1 MLSPL
6 AVAYLQL
13 GIELTPFTT
22 EPPTRHRRTM
32 STHPT
37 PDRPQFQYQSF
48 LPPSRPLDQM
58 AVPSPVL
65 VEAAALQT
73 FHVTTAQLLLAGAG
87 WQVAQRRV
95 EVQGRTLELGD
106 GVSLP
111 LIAIP
116 AGEFVMGSPVYEPK
130 RQNNE
135 GPQHRV
141 CLEGFLLGQTP
152 ITQAQ
157 WRAVVREAPPPGQ
170 RWERELPLNPSEF
183 SGQPDSAQRPVERVS
198 WQHAMEF
205 CRRLSAMT
213 GDVYTLPSEAQW
225 EYACRAGSTTPF
237 AFAETITPDLANY
250 DGNYSYA
257 IGPKGENR
265 EQTTPVRSF
274 PANAWGLHDMH
285 GNVWEWCLDRWH
297 ENYIGAP
304 DDGSAWPNQEAGY
317 GGIRLLRGGSWFN
330 RPQACRSACRVGVRP
345 ADSNC
350 FVGFRVCCL
359 PPGLPSWPLNP

>member
-1 MLSPL
+1 
-6 AVAYLQL
+6 
-13 GIELTPFTT
+13 
-22 EPPTRHRRTM
+22 M

-317 GGIRLLRGGSWFN
+317 GGIRLLRGGSWFD